1 MLNNFSKNSSE
12 KPRHSQNGRFIS
24 HSTPRIGED
33 HQTPISSWSR
43 WVRRGDRREP
53 LDGPFAPILGT
64 GTGPLALSPPDFS
77 LYWAGDAR
85 YCKGVAPTFFLRL
98 LVIRLCGALCSTT
111 TENMNPVKKLKSK
124 LDEQMPWPREVSFFF
139 PFSFAVHP
147 IYYLHLYFSLSFLV
161 VAQIRGHIAG
171 SSPPFPLRFVPC
183 IFIARTFQLFLLSS
197 TRVELCLPTLGTLS
211 S

>member
-124 LDEQMPWPREVSFFF
+124 LDEQMPWPTVDFTTNSNHCDNKRYIGSFRREAPSTMVSYVIQWLATERHNT
-139 PFSFAVHP
+139 P
-147 IYYLHLYFSLSFLV
+147 LV
-161 VAQIRGHIAG
+161 ERPC
-171 SSPPFPLRFVPC
+171 SPPNERSHQPSANHTTSNNLQTHAAGVC
-183 IFIARTFQLFLLSS
+183 K
-197 TRVELCLPTLGTLS
+197 
-211 S
+211 